1 MPLIRQP
8 QRLLAALAIS
18 TLGSALPAIAQT
30 EIPPQFSA
38 YDAESRLVVDTQPY
52 VEIISALSVPEN
64 GRTLIAYDIAHAQG
78 LPFLSEYADYL
89 GAIPVEDLNR
99 DEQLAFWLNTRNFLL
114 VQALA
119 EERRVRGFK
128 KKRGTPEAPGSF
140 WTETRLTVGDTSL
153 SLQDIEQNILF
164 AGWDDPNIIYG
175 LYQGIKG
182 GPALPRKPF
191 TGANVSAELA
201 EAGRIFNAESR
212 NFRVRNQ
219 TVRVSTYFDWYLPLA
234 FDGNEQALR
243 QHLAGFAKQDQQQ
256 LVSADGILTRRN
268 LSTDFEQYRA
278 RQVQTSIPSN
288 SGYTPSGGFG
298 S

>member
-1 MPLIRQP
+1 MPLICQP
-8 QRLLAALAIS
+8 QRLLAALAV
-18 TLGSALPAIAQT
+18 SALGTALPTIAQT
-30 EIPPQFSA
+30 ETPSQFSA
-38 YDAESRLVVDTQPY
+38 FDAESRLVVDTQPY

-89 GAIPVEDLNR
+89 GAIPVEDLDR
-99 DEQLAFWLNTRNFLL
+99 DEQLAFWLNTRNFLF
-114 VQALA
+114 VQAIA
-119 EERRVRGFK
+119 EEGRVRGFK

-140 WTETRLTVGDTSL
+140 WTEKRLTVGGTPL

-182 GPALPRKPF
+182 GPALPREPF

-243 QHLAGFAKQDQQQ
+243 QHLAGYAKQDQQQ
-256 LVSADGILTRRN
+256 LVSADGNLTRRN

-278 RQVQTSIPSN
+278 RQVQSSIPSS
-288 SGYTPSGGFG
+288 SGYTSSGGFG